1 MKADRAD
8 RVLLSR
14 VADRDEVAFR
24 EFFQRY
30 YPRVFSFAN
39 RRLRD
44 PDTAEE
50 VVADTFF
57 EVWRGAAGFEGKS
70 RVSTWVLG
78 IATFKCR
85 EAHRARRRLKRSSV
99 VATPTEQLAG
109 FADERDVEAQLIAR
123 DELRWTKRRVDQLP
137 ESQRKVVERVAVDGE
152 STDTVARQL
161 QVSSGTV
168 KSWLSRARR
177 QLRPPTEPDR
187 RPVAEPDSEKEV

>member
-1 MKADRAD
+1 VNADRAD

-14 VADRDEVAFR
+14 VAGRDEVAFR
-24 EFFQRY
+24 DLFQRF
-30 YPRVFSFAN
+30 YPRVFAFVH

-85 EAHRARRRLKRSSV
+85 EAHRARGRLKRSSV
-99 VATPTEQLAG
+99 AATPTEQLA
-109 FADERDVEAQLIAR
+109 AYPDERDLEAQLIAR
-123 DELRWTKRRVDQLP
+123 DELRWTKHRIDQLP
-137 ESQRKVVERVAVDGE
+137 ESQRKVVELAAVDGE
-152 STDTVARQL
+152 STEVVARRL
-161 QVSSGTV
+161 RVSGGTV
-168 KSWLSRARR
+168 KSRLSRARR
-177 QLRPPTEPDR
+177 QLRPPAQPGNG
-187 RPVAEPDSEKEV
+187 KEV